1 MQSLSAEPE
10 TQRRWQGG
18 REKLGK
24 TQGKPGENRRER
36 QADPGEKAT
45 QIKAL
50 HNEAA
55 AARSAT
61 KSA

>member
-1 MQSLSAEPE
+1 LAG
-10 TQRRWQGG
+10 GG

>member
-10 TQRRWQGG
+10 TETSRGVAEAG
-18 REKLGK
+18 RKAKEKPEGK
-24 TQGKPGENRRER
+24 ACGSC
-36 QADPGEKAT
+36 EKAT